1 MEIRQFIREYHS
13 QYVLLFSIILI
24 QSFLL
29 TDTLITTENQTIE
42 YVLIKVNGMKSHNQW

>member
-29 TDTLITTENQTIE
+29 IDTLITPENQTIA
-42 YVLIKVNGMKSHNQW
+42 YVPIKVNRIKSQNPW